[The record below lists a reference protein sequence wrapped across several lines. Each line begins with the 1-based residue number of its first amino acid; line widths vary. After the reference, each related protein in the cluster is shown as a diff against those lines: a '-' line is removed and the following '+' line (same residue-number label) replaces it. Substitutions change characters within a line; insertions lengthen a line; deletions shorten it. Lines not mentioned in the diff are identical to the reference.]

1 MSLFNIINND
11 NLNAF
16 NQQKS
21 IGFKYIGNFILERNG
36 KANYLSINS
45 LPEFSSLSFEEI
57 KYRDYMKNKSEY
69 QNDENNFQLLN
80 SQTNKILLKN
90 NSSGIFEDFKKEK
103 KNDNENNEIKDN
115 SNNENN
121 SEDNKFNRSD
131 YNENDKMSKDLV
143 INMNKNKTNNINIE
157 INDDKI
163 NIIINKMIKIDIN
176 SINNSLTINKHNIN
190 INCSR
195 EKLIVNTN
203 NNIKNHFVN
212 LTSRNLNNEE
222 FKIKNKMS
230 LFSNLNNNYN
240 LSSRSLDNRKD
251 YSNIF
256 GLINSEKSNINIF
269 NEDKKEDKKIEINK
283 GFNNSQDNI
292 KNNKNIKIFKPKR
305 IPKLNIINKNSKAL
319 LNSNNSFIK
328 KVNPK
333 YIKEESNKEEILKIN
348 CHVIKPYKVSFSL
361 DIEIYTKIS
370 QLKKLIFEEL
380 IKKNN
385 NFKSFNITSFYLMKD
400 YTFIQESG
408 IVNESNLSNE
418 DDIYIVFKNDKE

>member
-36 KANYLSINS
+36 KTNYLSINS

-57 KYRDYMKNKSEY
+57 KYRDYMINKSEY

-319 LNSNNSFIK
+319 LNNNNSFIK

-408 IVNESNLSNE
+408 IVNESNLANE

>member
-319 LNSNNSFIK
+319 LNNNNSFIK

-333 YIKEESNKEEILKIN
+333 YIKEESNKEEIFKIN

>member
-36 KANYLSINS
+36 KTNYLSINS

-256 GLINSEKSNINIF
+256 GLISSEKSNINIF

-328 KVNPK
+328 K
-333 YIKEESNKEEILKIN
+333 
-348 CHVIKPYKVSFSL
+348 
-361 DIEIYTKIS
+361 
-370 QLKKLIFEEL
+370 
-380 IKKNN
+380 
-385 NFKSFNITSFYLMKD
+385 
-400 YTFIQESG
+400 
-408 IVNESNLSNE
+408 
-418 DDIYIVFKNDKE
+418 

>member
-319 LNSNNSFIK
+319 LNNNNSFIK

>member
-319 LNSNNSFIK
+319 LNNNNSFIK

-385 NFKSFNITSFYLMKD
+385 NFKIFNITSFYLMKD
-400 YTFIQESG
+400 YTFIKESG

>member
-131 YNENDKMSKDLV
+131 YNENDRMSKDLV

-319 LNSNNSFIK
+319 LNNNNSFIK

>member
-333 YIKEESNKEEILKIN
+333 YIKEESNKEEIFKIN